1 VLMNRHNLAKK
12 LWNRCDEPIGAALIC
27 SRINRELSK
36 YMMEQ
41 YQKIELEN
49 NAEYVYTHC
58 NHTNVI

>member
-1 VLMNRHNLAKK
+1 MNRHNLAKK

-41 YQKIELEN
+41 YQKTELES
-49 NAEYVYTHC
+49 NAEYVSIVT
-58 NHTNVI
+58 